1 MQLAFKWCQH
11 SLIVLL
17 LIIPIIPTQKSCMKG
32 EAKTICLPKDYVKFE
47 LPPNQPI
54 TVSIGID
61 IKDIPNVSDRDFSIT
76 LNAYFIV
83 KWFDSRLIVND
94 VKNGSDY
101 SEPVSDLTAL
111 NLAILETLWLPDV
124 EIRNLKSFQTHLI
137 LSKLE
142 GFWVDTEHNLMHALA
157 SRITF
162 ICPMSFNSFPMD
174 VQVCVFQVGSF
185 NYATNKLV
193 FRDEF
198 IPVKEEAVRSILDY
212 DINIYPLNPEDTHYS
227 ALNMNYSVAGFQLV
241 LSRKI
246 SFYIVTYYLPS
257 GLFVVVSWISFL
269 INPEVRGLYV
279 IRLFIEFK
287 TNIMISISGFLRE
300 SLRSGPLINRSNVWC
315 IFLKSLLF
323 RGQK

>member
-1 MQLAFKWCQH
+1 MQPGLPACPP
-11 SLIVLL
+11 SLSTVLL
-17 LIIPIIPTQKSCMKG
+17 LLLLATFPCPAVRQEKCMKG

-61 IKDIPNVSDRDFSIT
+61 IKDIPNVSDKDFSIT

-94 VKNGSDY
+94 AAKNVTE
-101 SEPVSDLTAL
+101 EPVSDLTAL

-142 GFWVDTEHNLMHALA
+142 GFWVDSEHNLMHALA

-257 GLFVVVSWISFL
+257 GLFVVVSWISFQ
-269 INPEVRGLYV
+269 INPEVRSNLWQ
-279 IRLFIEFK
+279 I
-287 TNIMISISGFLRE
+287 TNHLTFLTHFVMNNFP
-300 SLRSGPLINRSNVWC
+300 SDTS
-315 IFLKSLLF
+315 K
-323 RGQK
+323 